1 MRYFVAVAEERNFR
15 AAAQRLHITQP
26 PLSRAIA
33 DLESELGVVLLR
45 RDSRSVALTAAGS
58 EALRQFRDL
67 LAQADRVVA
76 RLAALR
82 ESLPTLRLGLLN
94 WLDINR
100 LPELEGRLR
109 RSGLVAGVECE
120 LMASHEAVSAVQRG
134 TLDAALVAAPIECQG
149 LWCRTLAQLPF
160 SAWVPASSG
169 LAKRRVLSLCDLNS
183 TPPFYRFRRS
193 INPLLYDHLDH
204 QYGAHGFV
212 PAQEVPASDVM
223 GVLARIGAGQG
234 ATCIPTPLAVHRYA
248 GVVRRP
254 LRERITMDVAL
265 VCGDGLT
272 DELKQVLA
280 EGAGTLLAR

>member
-149 LWCRTLAQLPF
+149 LWCMTLAQLPF

-183 TPPFYRFRRS
+183 APPFYRFRRS

-212 PAQEVPASDVM
+212 PAQEVAASDVM

-280 EGAGTLLAR
+280 EGAGTLLAH